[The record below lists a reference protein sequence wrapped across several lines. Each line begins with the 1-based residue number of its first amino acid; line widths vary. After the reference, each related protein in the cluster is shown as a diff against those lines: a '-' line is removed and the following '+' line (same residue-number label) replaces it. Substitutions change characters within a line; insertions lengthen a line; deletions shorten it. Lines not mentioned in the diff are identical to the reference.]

1 MPIRNTSLMAAERGQ
16 IHKASLSA
24 LGEAL
29 FMGRYGA
36 EQKKGVDNLET
47 PLDGS
52 GEKTVKWIQTKAVR
66 ETEAR
71 NFDLPIWNAHL
82 KTLGYFTTIKCRS
95 YTSEKER
102 RIVHIKDGE
111 SVLLYGSIR
120 STTPPRN
127 NTVMKKGVYTMKK
140 LISCLLV
147 VIMLFAVA
155 EGFAES
161 LRPGRFVN
169 SDILRRFR
177 KETDT
182 ETKDLALQVQS
193 GNEIDD
199 VVIRI
204 DGDNLHLVPR
214 TNGVANSHIQLNPTG
229 IYLDSDGTVTL
240 LRYATVITVVQDI
253 IKEVDSMLEQ
263 AIESIPEEELP
274 SEDEMKKAVKEL
286 SILASAVKAQ
296 EQADAA
302 TLSSAAI
309 AFANKF
315 KPEYILDIKEEEG
328 SVRISLRSEAFAT
341 ALAEA
346 IDEMMSNPALAE
358 LANRQAA
365 MNGDKTF
372 ADIQQDWEQNREAT
386 LAAIRSIKST
396 DMIDENGHWVSHFQI
411 GEELSATKILMCD
424 TDAWIDAEN
433 GEANITCC
441 MGFKNEDPIIVYQLA
456 VTPYFYNEKLSSG
469 NSMTEIQAEFEN
481 DQLISG
487 NVLTMIE
494 GKEEMRA
501 YFGPDY
507 LFMKGPKGCISTSV
521 RETWTG
527 KIRYEL
533 VAETAEG
540 KETSII
546 LDFYQEEDSLV
557 CELSTNESDR
567 SVMFKI
573 SRIDKLNIEDL
584 SASENINEITVDQ
597 INAVLES
604 LLNTVVKTNK

>member
-1 MPIRNTSLMAAERGQ
+1 
-16 IHKASLSA
+16 
-24 LGEAL
+24 
-29 FMGRYGA
+29 
-36 EQKKGVDNLET
+36 
-47 PLDGS
+47 
-52 GEKTVKWIQTKAVR
+52 
-66 ETEAR
+66 
-71 NFDLPIWNAHL
+71 
-82 KTLGYFTTIKCRS
+82 
-95 YTSEKER
+95 
-102 RIVHIKDGE
+102 
-111 SVLLYGSIR
+111 
-120 STTPPRN
+120 
-127 NTVMKKGVYTMKK
+127 MKK

-253 IKEVDSMLEQ
+253 IKEVDSMLER

-411 GEELSATKILMCD
+411 GEEFSATKILMCD

-441 MGFKNEDPIIVYQLA
+441 MGFKNEDPFIVYQLA

-604 LLNTVVKTNK
+604 LLNTVVKTDK